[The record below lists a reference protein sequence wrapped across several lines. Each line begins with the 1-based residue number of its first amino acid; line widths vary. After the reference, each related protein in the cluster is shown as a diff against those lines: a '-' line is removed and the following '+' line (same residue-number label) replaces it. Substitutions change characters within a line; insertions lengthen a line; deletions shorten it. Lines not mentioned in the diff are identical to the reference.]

1 MGWQSWGGMDGLSVM
16 GRYGWTVNH
25 GEVQLDCQSWGGTA
39 GLSIMGRYSWTVSHG
54 EVRLDS
60 IKGRCVCELL
70 INSRKDVDML
80 FIVEGVDVLS
90 TG

>member
-1 MGWQSWGGMDGLSVM
+1 MFGVVLFQSCEGTAGLSVM
-16 GRYGWTVNH
+16 GRYGWTVSH
-25 GEVQLDCQSWGGTA
+25 GEVRLDCQSWEGTA
-39 GLSIMGRYSWTVSHG
+39 GLSIM
-54 EVRLDS
+54 
-60 IKGRCVCELL
+60 GRCVCELL

>member
-1 MGWQSWGGMDGLSVM
+1 MAGLSVM
-16 GRYGWTVNH
+16 ERYGWTVSH
-25 GEVQLDCQSWGGTA
+25 GKVWLDCQSWGG
-39 GLSIMGRYSWTVSHG
+39 
-54 EVRLDS
+54 
-60 IKGRCVCELL
+60 VCKLL

>member
-1 MGWQSWGGMDGLSVM
+1 MFGVVLFLVLSLNRPGSVWCSSVSVM
-16 GRYGWTVNH
+16 GRYG
-25 GEVQLDCQSWGGTA
+25 
-39 GLSIMGRYSWTVSHG
+39 WTVSHG
-54 EVRLDS
+54 EVRLDCQSWEGTAGLS
-60 IKGRCVCELL
+60 IMGRCVCELL